1 MTVAR
6 RTRPV
11 VALRAAVVA
20 AAGIAIGCTDPTLGA
35 RTQRTH
41 RVVEKGPYQSVY
53 GTNGKLVR
61 LLQDRNG
68 DRTADAIIHY
78 SPSGEVRQAEID
90 ADLDGVIDRWEYFEE
105 GKLIR
110 VGFPGEKPGVPAYWD
125 RVGPTGVA
133 MQREYDADGDG
144 LIDRIQPGIAPPPS
158 VSVGQP
164 RSRR

>member
-1 MTVAR
+1 MTLAR

-53 GTNGKLVR
+53 GSDGKLVR

-68 DRTADAIIHY
+68 DRMADAIVLY
-78 SPSGEVRQAEID
+78 SPTGKVRQAEVD

-105 GKLIR
+105 GVLVR
-110 VGFPGEKPGVPAYWD
+110 VGTSRRQPGIPDYWE
-125 RVGPTGVA
+125 RISSVGAVK
-133 MQREYDADGDG
+133 QREYDDDGDAT
-144 LIDRIQPGIAPPPS
+144 IDRVEAINDS
-158 VSVGQP
+158 
-164 RSRR
+164 RS